1 MNKVG
6 IDVVTPAQFTSNLNS
21 TLTSYPTITAMNNA
35 ITAAG
40 TGLKY
45 GWVFVGDPGAVVSGA
60 IVPPTTLVVGAC
72 AGFIT
77 SATVT

>member
-1 MNKVG
+1 
-6 IDVVTPAQFTSNLNS
+6 
-21 TLTSYPTITAMNNA
+21 MNNA

-45 GWVFVGDPGAVVSGA
+45 GWVFVGDPGAVVVSGA
-60 IVPPTTLVVGAC
+60 IVAPTTLSVGSC